1 MVDSEDRSVKLTAGI
16 DRFVWTWQWVRWSQ
30 KEPMNDHQQ
39 NVPGRRTRREFDETF
54 KRNAVELTMKGDRSI
69 RQVADQLDIGDTL
82 LRTWR
87 KKYGPVPTSVS
98 GVKGAMSS
106 EEKDAEIAALRAE
119 VIRMRER
126 EIVLKKSLGILSE
139 TPESGMPRSRR

>member
-1 MVDSEDRSVKLTAGI
+1 
-16 DRFVWTWQWVRWSQ
+16 
-30 KEPMNDHQQ
+30 MNDHQQ
-39 NVPGRRTRREFDETF
+39 NTPGRRTRREFDETF
-54 KRNAVELTMKGDRSI
+54 KRNAVALTMKGDRSI

-87 KKYGPVPTSVS
+87 KKYGPVPASAS
-98 GVKGAMSS
+98 GVKGTMSS

-119 VIRMRER
+119 LIRMRER